1 MKIFNGK
8 SVAYSIKNDVKQHVK
23 DIATGYNDRIKLV
36 VIQVGNN
43 PASNT
48 YIKNKEKACEYVGII
63 SETYHFDEGVSQD
76 EIIDVIRMLNDDE
89 SVNGILVQ
97 LPLPE
102 YLNEDEIVNSIDR
115 LKDVDGF
122 TFINS
127 GKLARNHTSD
137 IIMPCTPLG
146 IMNLL
151 KWYQVDVAGKN
162 CVVVGRSNIVGR
174 PVAEML
180 LNMDGT
186 VTACHSHTKN
196 LKDICK
202 SADILICSIGKPKF
216 FTKEYIKDG
225 AVVIDVGMNRDENG
239 KLCGDVDF
247 DDVSDMDI
255 SITPVPGG
263 VGQMTVATLM
273 QNCLLAYK
281 LQHEIMYD
289 M

>member
-1 MKIFNGK
+1 MKILNGK
-8 SVAYSIKNDVKQHVK
+8 FAAYFVKNDVKQHIK
-23 DIATGYNDRIKLV
+23 DIAIEYNDRIKLV

-43 PASNT
+43 SASNT
-48 YIKNKEKACEYVGII
+48 YIRNKEKACEYVGII
-63 SETYHFDEGVSQD
+63 SETYNFDENITQR
-76 EIIDVIRMLNDDE
+76 EIIDIVQMLNDDE

-97 LPLPE
+97 LPLPKH
-102 YLNEDEIVNSIDR
+102 LNADEIVNSIDP

-127 GKLARNHTSD
+127 GKLARSHMRD
-137 IIMPCTPLG
+137 VIAPCTPLG

-151 KWYQVDVAGKN
+151 KWYQIDIAGKN
-162 CVVVGRSNIVGR
+162 CVVIGRSNIVGR
-174 PVAEML
+174 PIAEML
-180 LNMDGT
+180 LNADAT
-186 VTACHSHTKN
+186 VTVCHSHTEN
-196 LKDICK
+196 LVDICK
-202 SADILICSIGKPKF
+202 NADILICSIGKPKF

-247 DDVSDMDI
+247 DDVSDMNI

-273 QNCLLAYK
+273 QNCVLAYQ
-281 LQHEIMYD
+281 LQHENV
-289 M
+289 

>member
-1 MKIFNGK
+1 MKILNGK
-8 SVAYSIKNDVKQHVK
+8 SVAYFVKNDVKQHVK
-23 DIATGYNDRIKLV
+23 DITTEYNDRIKLV

-48 YIKNKEKACEYVGII
+48 YIRNKEKACEYVGII
-63 SETYHFDEGVSQD
+63 SETYHFDEDVSQN
-76 EIIDVIRMLNDDE
+76 EIIGIIKVLNDDE
-89 SVNGILVQ
+89 SVTGVLVQ
-97 LPLPE
+97 LPLPKH
-102 YLNEDEIVNSIDR
+102 LNADEIVNSIDP

-127 GKLARNHTSD
+127 GKLARSHARDVIS
-137 IIMPCTPLG
+137 PCTPFG

-151 KWYQVDVAGKN
+151 KWYHIDIAGKN
-162 CVVVGRSNIVGR
+162 CVVVGRSNIVGK
-174 PVAEML
+174 PIAEMM
-180 LNMDGT
+180 LNADAT
-186 VTACHSHTKN
+186 VTVCHSHTEN
-196 LKDICK
+196 LTDICK

-225 AVVIDVGMNRDENG
+225 AVVIDVGMNRDKND

-247 DDVSDMDI
+247 DDVMDMDI

-273 QNCLLAYK
+273 QNCLLAYQ
-281 LQHEIMYD
+281 LQHEVV
-289 M
+289 